1 MMGRDVRR
9 RLAAAARKPGPGR
22 TSGCDRGCSGAARSG
37 ALFVPA
43 GLLAGQALEFGP
55 DLLAREPG
63 D

>member
-9 RLAAAARKPGPGR
+9 RLAAAARKPGAGR
-22 TSGCDRGCSGAARSG
+22 TSGCSIVAGSGS
-37 ALFVPA
+37 LFVPA
-43 GLLAGQALEFGP
+43 GLLAGQAPEFGP